1 MIQELFQLYADRW
14 QFFLKL
20 TLQHLEISLIAIVA
34 ALCIGLSLG
43 ILISSYRRSSSLVLG
58 LTNFMYTIPSIA
70 LFGFLIPFSGIGDT
84 TAIFA
89 LTVYALLPM
98 VRNTYTGITGIDRE
112 IIEAARGM
120 GSTPFQILYKIQI
133 PLAFPVILSGLRN
146 MVVMTIAL
154 AGIAAFIGAGGLGV
168 AIYRGITTNNGVL
181 TVAGSLLIAVLALLT
196 DWGIGCYETH
206 QKETQTDMTMKRD
219 LLLLP
224 LLAFFLLTTACKDR
238 KNTIRIATKPMTE
251 QFILGEMLKLLIEQ
265 DTGLAVEI
273 TKGIG
278 GGTSNI
284 HPAMLKGEF
293 DIYPEY
299 TGTGWLVVLK
309 KDSLLPP
316 DTLYETLKKEYEQKF
331 HLKWLSPYGFD
342 NTYSLA
348 VGEPLAKKYDL
359 TRFSDLA
366 RYPDQFIFGAEYDFF
381 EIHEGYEALC
391 QYYDLKFKK
400 TRDMDI
406 GLKYEAIKSG
416 KVDVM
421 NIFTTD
427 GQLNGANLTVLK
439 DDKNFFPSY
448 YCTTVI
454 REETLKAHPELEQT
468 LEKMKGILTNAEMAE
483 LNYEVDIAGRPEQTV
498 AADFLKKKGLLR

>member
-1 MIQELFQLYADRW
+1 
-14 QFFLKL
+14 
-20 TLQHLEISLIAIVA
+20 
-34 ALCIGLSLG
+34 
-43 ILISSYRRSSSLVLG
+43 
-58 LTNFMYTIPSIA
+58 
-70 LFGFLIPFSGIGDT
+70 
-84 TAIFA
+84 
-89 LTVYALLPM
+89 
-98 VRNTYTGITGIDRE
+98 
-112 IIEAARGM
+112 
-120 GSTPFQILYKIQI
+120 
-133 PLAFPVILSGLRN
+133 
-146 MVVMTIAL
+146 
-154 AGIAAFIGAGGLGV
+154 
-168 AIYRGITTNNGVL
+168 
-181 TVAGSLLIAVLALLT
+181 
-196 DWGIGCYETH
+196 
-206 QKETQTDMTMKRD
+206 
-219 LLLLP
+219 
-224 LLAFFLLTTACKDR
+224 
-238 KNTIRIATKPMTE
+238 
-251 QFILGEMLKLLIEQ
+251 
-265 DTGLAVEI
+265 
-273 TKGIG
+273 
-278 GGTSNI
+278 
-284 HPAMLKGEF
+284 MLKGEF

-309 KDSLLPP
+309 KEVYYLRTPYTRLEKRIRTKIPSKMA
-316 DTLYETLKKEYEQKF
+316 ESVWIRQ
-331 HLKWLSPYGFD
+331 HLQSGGRRTF
-342 NTYSLA
+342 
-348 VGEPLAKKYDL
+348 GKKYDL

-483 LNYEVDIAGRPEQTV
+483 LNYEVDIAGRPEQTSLPI
-498 AADFLKKKGLLR
+498 F

>member
-1 MIQELFQLYADRW
+1 
-14 QFFLKL
+14 
-20 TLQHLEISLIAIVA
+20 
-34 ALCIGLSLG
+34 
-43 ILISSYRRSSSLVLG
+43 
-58 LTNFMYTIPSIA
+58 
-70 LFGFLIPFSGIGDT
+70 
-84 TAIFA
+84 
-89 LTVYALLPM
+89 
-98 VRNTYTGITGIDRE
+98 
-112 IIEAARGM
+112 
-120 GSTPFQILYKIQI
+120 
-133 PLAFPVILSGLRN
+133 
-146 MVVMTIAL
+146 
-154 AGIAAFIGAGGLGV
+154 
-168 AIYRGITTNNGVL
+168 
-181 TVAGSLLIAVLALLT
+181 
-196 DWGIGCYETH
+196 
-206 QKETQTDMTMKRD
+206 MTMKRD

-309 KDSLLPP
+309 KDS
-316 DTLYETLKKEYEQKF
+316 
-331 HLKWLSPYGFD
+331 LKWLSPYGFD

>member
-1 MIQELFQLYADRW
+1 
-14 QFFLKL
+14 
-20 TLQHLEISLIAIVA
+20 
-34 ALCIGLSLG
+34 
-43 ILISSYRRSSSLVLG
+43 
-58 LTNFMYTIPSIA
+58 MYTIPSIA

-181 TVAGSLLIAVLALLT
+181 TVAGSLLICRFSPTHRLGYRLLRNP
-196 DWGIGCYETH
+196 H

-316 DTLYETLKKEYEQKF
+316 DTLYETLKK
-331 HLKWLSPYGFD
+331 
-342 NTYSLA
+342 NT
-348 VGEPLAKKYDL
+348 
-359 TRFSDLA
+359 
-366 RYPDQFIFGAEYDFF
+366 
-381 EIHEGYEALC
+381 
-391 QYYDLKFKK
+391 
-400 TRDMDI
+400 
-406 GLKYEAIKSG
+406 
-416 KVDVM
+416 
-421 NIFTTD
+421 N
-427 GQLNGANLTVLK
+427 
-439 DDKNFFPSY
+439 KNS
-448 YCTTVI
+448 I
-454 REETLKAHPELEQT
+454 
-468 LEKMKGILTNAEMAE
+468 
-483 LNYEVDIAGRPEQTV
+483 
-498 AADFLKKKGLLR
+498 

>member
-1 MIQELFQLYADRW
+1 
-14 QFFLKL
+14 
-20 TLQHLEISLIAIVA
+20 
-34 ALCIGLSLG
+34 
-43 ILISSYRRSSSLVLG
+43 
-58 LTNFMYTIPSIA
+58 
-70 LFGFLIPFSGIGDT
+70 
-84 TAIFA
+84 
-89 LTVYALLPM
+89 
-98 VRNTYTGITGIDRE
+98 
-112 IIEAARGM
+112 
-120 GSTPFQILYKIQI
+120 
-133 PLAFPVILSGLRN
+133 
-146 MVVMTIAL
+146 
-154 AGIAAFIGAGGLGV
+154 
-168 AIYRGITTNNGVL
+168 
-181 TVAGSLLIAVLALLT
+181 
-196 DWGIGCYETH
+196 
-206 QKETQTDMTMKRD
+206 MTMKRD

-366 RYPDQFIFGAEYDFF
+366 RYPDQFIFGAEYD
-381 EIHEGYEALC
+381 
-391 QYYDLKFKK
+391 LKFKK

>member
-1 MIQELFQLYADRW
+1 
-14 QFFLKL
+14 
-20 TLQHLEISLIAIVA
+20 
-34 ALCIGLSLG
+34 
-43 ILISSYRRSSSLVLG
+43 
-58 LTNFMYTIPSIA
+58 
-70 LFGFLIPFSGIGDT
+70 
-84 TAIFA
+84 
-89 LTVYALLPM
+89 
-98 VRNTYTGITGIDRE
+98 
-112 IIEAARGM
+112 
-120 GSTPFQILYKIQI
+120 
-133 PLAFPVILSGLRN
+133 
-146 MVVMTIAL
+146 
-154 AGIAAFIGAGGLGV
+154 
-168 AIYRGITTNNGVL
+168 
-181 TVAGSLLIAVLALLT
+181 
-196 DWGIGCYETH
+196 
-206 QKETQTDMTMKRD
+206 MTMKRD

-381 EIHEGYEALC
+381 EIHEGHEA
-391 QYYDLKFKK
+391 
-400 TRDMDI
+400 
-406 GLKYEAIKSG
+406 G